1 MAIGRLS
8 GSGYTI
14 HWRGRDSAPVA
25 PCGRSHPYRATRE
38 MTIRPARAGDLDALA
53 AIVLTAIRASFP
65 TFLPADVVE
74 RWLAD
79 DAVGKYVASRWESC
93 HVAEEAGELV
103 ACCFTDG
110 DLLDLLMVHPARQ
123 GRGFGGALLADAEE
137 RLFDAHPVIRL
148 ESFAANTAA
157 NRFYEA
163 RGWRTT
169 ARTTDPDTGA
179 ETALFTKAA
188 RRR

>member
-1 MAIGRLS
+1 
-8 GSGYTI
+8 
-14 HWRGRDSAPVA
+14 
-25 PCGRSHPYRATRE
+25 
-38 MTIRPARAGDLDALA
+38 MTIRPAGTADREAIA
-53 AIVLTAIRASFP
+53 AIVLAAIRASFP
-65 TFLPADVVE
+65 TFLPSDTLE

-93 HVAEEAGELV
+93 RVAEEAGEVV

-123 GRGFGGALLADAEE
+123 GRGVGGALLADAEE
-137 RLFDAHPVIRL
+137 RLFGAHPVIRL
-148 ESFAANTAA
+148 ESFAANTSA

-163 RGWRTT
+163 RGWRA
-169 ARTTDPDTGA
+169 ARRKTDADTGA

-188 RRR
+188 PATAPRAATRKSS

>member
-1 MAIGRLS
+1 
-8 GSGYTI
+8 
-14 HWRGRDSAPVA
+14 
-25 PCGRSHPYRATRE
+25 
-38 MTIRPARAGDLDALA
+38 MTIRPARAGDRGALA
-53 AIVLTAIRASFP
+53 AVVVAAIRASFAA
-65 TFLPADVVE
+65 FLPADTLE

-93 HVAEEAGELV
+93 RVAEEAGEVV

-123 GRGFGGALLADAEE
+123 GRGIGGALLADAEE
-137 RLFDAHPVIRL
+137 RLFAAHTVIRL

-163 RGWRTT
+163 RGWR
-169 ARTTDPDTGA
+169 AAGRTTDADTGA

-188 RRR
+188 PATAPRAATRRSS

>member
-1 MAIGRLS
+1 
-8 GSGYTI
+8 
-14 HWRGRDSAPVA
+14 
-25 PCGRSHPYRATRE
+25 
-38 MTIRPARAGDLDALA
+38 MTIRPARAADRETLA
-53 AIVLTAIRASFP
+53 AIVLAAVRACFP
-65 TFLPADVVE
+65 TFLPTDTLD

-93 HVAEEAGELV
+93 RVAEEAGEVV

-123 GRGFGGALLADAEE
+123 GRCIGGALLADAEE
-137 RLFDAHPVIRL
+137 RLFEAHPIIRL

-163 RGWRTT
+163 RGWRAS
-169 ARTTDPDTGA
+169 ARKTDPDTGA
-179 ETALFTKAA
+179 EVVVFRKAA
-188 RRR
+188 APRRSS

>member
-1 MAIGRLS
+1 
-8 GSGYTI
+8 
-14 HWRGRDSAPVA
+14 
-25 PCGRSHPYRATRE
+25 
-38 MTIRPARAGDLDALA
+38 MTIRRARDADREALA
-53 AIVLTAIRASFP
+53 AIVLAAIRASFP

-93 HVAEEAGELV
+93 HVAEEAGEVV
-103 ACCFTDG
+103 ACCFAEG

-123 GRGFGGALLADAEE
+123 GRGIGGALLADAEE
-137 RLFDAHPVIRL
+137 RLFEAHAVIRL

-163 RGWRTT
+163 RGWQ
-169 ARTTDPDTGA
+169 AAGGTTDPDTGA
-179 ETALFTKAA
+179 ETARFTKAA
-188 RRR
+188 AAASPQAATRRSG

>member
-1 MAIGRLS
+1 
-8 GSGYTI
+8 
-14 HWRGRDSAPVA
+14 
-25 PCGRSHPYRATRE
+25 
-38 MTIRPARAGDLDALA
+38 MTIRRARSADREALA
-53 AIVLTAIRASFP
+53 AIVLAAIRASFP

-93 HVAEEAGELV
+93 HVAEEAGEVV
-103 ACCFTDG
+103 ACCFTEG

-123 GRGFGGALLADAEE
+123 GRGVGGALLADAEA
-137 RLFDAHPVIRL
+137 RLFEAHPVIRL

-163 RGWRTT
+163 RGWRTVG
-169 ARTTDPDTGA
+169 RTTDPDTGA
-179 ETALFTKAA
+179 ETALFTKSVAA
-188 RRR
+188 ASAQAATRRSG